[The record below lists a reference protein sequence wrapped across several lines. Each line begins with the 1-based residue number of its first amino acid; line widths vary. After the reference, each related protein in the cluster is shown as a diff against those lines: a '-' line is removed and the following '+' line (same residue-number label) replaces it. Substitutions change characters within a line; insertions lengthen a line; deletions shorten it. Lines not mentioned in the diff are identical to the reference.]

1 VSLSI
6 RLRRLVFRCAYL
18 ALWAYRVIARPEV
31 SGVKCI
37 LTVGD
42 SVLLVRH
49 TYGPREW
56 DLPGGGIKRGEGPAT
71 AARREMHE
79 ELGIDIDIENLR
91 DAGHVLATLNR
102 SRATVYCFA
111 AELPTPQITIE
122 RGEIGAARWFTL
134 DDLPSRTGRL
144 TLPALRRAGVGVRA

>member
-1 VSLSI
+1 MSLSI
-6 RLRRLVFRCAYL
+6 RLRRLVYRCAYL
-18 ALWAYRVIARPEV
+18 GLWAYRVIARPEV
-31 SGVKCI
+31 SGVKCV

-42 SVLLVRH
+42 RVLLVRH

-71 AARREMHE
+71 AARREMQE
-79 ELGIDIDIENLR
+79 ELGLDIDNLR
-91 DAGHVLATLNR
+91 DAGHVVATLNR

-111 AELPTPQITIE
+111 AELCTPQITIE
-122 RGEIGAARWFTL
+122 PGEIGAARWFTL